1 MFNESDDELEVFTP
15 PVDFNRNGGWC
26 RKNVVFVLSVMS
38 IASAKFRTAFAQA
51 IMTKVL
57 LIIHK

>member
-38 IASAKFRTAFAQA
+38 IDRFSKVPYCFRSSDNDLRFAHN
-51 IMTKVL
+51 T
-57 LIIHK
+57 